1 MFVAAILAAGG
12 RGARLGTLMPKQLL
26 AIAGRTILQRSFETI
41 EAHDGIDEIVVALPA
56 DLAAAPPAFLAS
68 RKKPVH
74 IVGGG
79 PRRQDSVANAF
90 SKVSERAEIVVIHD
104 AARPL
109 ASAALFSSVIEAA
122 DAAGSAIAA
131 VPASDT
137 VKEADEHDGV
147 LHIVRTLPRERI
159 YLAQTPQAFQRQILV
174 DAIAAGRGAPLGKDA
189 TDEASLA
196 EQAGHRVQ
204 LVDGERSN
212 IKITTEQDLRVAELL
227 AGRPDRVPNPESRI
241 PRIGIGYDLHRLEPG
256 RRLVIG
262 GVEIPHERGLMGHS
276 DADVLCHAIAD
287 AILGAS
293 AQGDIGRHFPDSDP
307 RWKDANSIDLLRR
320 VVGLV
325 HDAGFTVSN
334 VDAVVI
340 AEQPKLSP
348 HVDQMRRTLAAAMRI
363 DMSAI
368 SVKGKTNE
376 KVGALGHNEAI
387 AVHAVAL
394 LVHR

>member
-12 RGARLGTLMPKQLL
+12 RGARLGALMPKQLL

-74 IVGGG
+74 IVDGG

-90 SKVSERAEIVVIHD
+90 SKVSDRAEIVVIHD

-174 DAIAAGRGAPLGKDA
+174 EAIAAGRDAPPGKDA

-227 AGRPDRVPNPESRI
+227 AGGSDRVANPDSRI

-262 GVEIPHERGLMGHS
+262 GVEIPHDRGLTGHS
-276 DADVLCHAIAD
+276 DADVLCHAITD

-293 AQGDIGRHFPDSDP
+293 AQGDIGRYFPDSDP
-307 RWKDANSIDLLRR
+307 RWKNANSIDLLKR
-320 VVGLV
+320 VVGIV

-348 HVDQMRRTLAAAMRI
+348 HVDQMRRTLAAAMGI

-376 KVGALGHNEAI
+376 KVGALGQSEAI

-394 LVHR
+394 LVQR